1 MSCDVD
7 MSIMVTTKVQ
17 SLELRFYCFFSC
29 VAHTNVTLVL
39 CIVLPLPPL
48 PLLLLLLL
56 LSCFVL
62 FHVSVFLFSP
72 FVCAFF
78 GVFFLLAVAHVDV
91 DLSFRIFMC
100 LYHRLAFLFV
110 IHLFRRVVVVSC
122 SCCCCCCCCLISFFF
137 AARCGVTLAG
147 IYSLPFTSQMALT
160 CFVAWFA
167 LKTNSKS
174 RKWCFFCSSFV

>member
-1 MSCDVD
+1 MYRTAITTVASAAAAAATKLFCFISCFG
-7 MSIMVTTKVQ
+7 I
-17 SLELRFYCFFSC
+17 SLLPLCVCFFR
-29 VAHTNVTLVL
+29 
-39 CIVLPLPPL
+39 
-48 PLLLLLLL
+48 
-56 LSCFVL
+56 CF
-62 FHVSVFLFSP
+62 
-72 FVCAFF
+72 
-78 GVFFLLAVAHVDV
+78 FFLLAVAHVDV

-100 LYHRLAFLFV
+100 LYHRSAFLFV

-174 RKWCFFCSSFV
+174 RKWCFFCSSLV